1 MKAQDAPIFL
11 SLAAAEDFINY
22 ADLDEDIWLVEQAA
36 TDEYRAHCRPTI
48 GEVPDALYE
57 FFNADD
63 LNEFLCRDLEK
74 GLQSRPKRF
83 CSIVG
88 RYTVG
93 GYHESRRRAIGLRG
107 NGHLDHFTASV

>member
-1 MKAQDAPIFL
+1 MKAINAPIFF
-11 SLAAAEDFINY
+11 SLAAAEDFINN
-22 ADLDEDIWLVEQAA
+22 ADIDEDFFLVEQAA
-36 TDEYRAHCRPTI
+36 TDLYREQLRPTV

-63 LNEFLCRDLEK
+63 LQEFLCNDLEK
-74 GLQSRPKRF
+74 GLQCQPKRF

-93 GYHESRRRAIGLRG
+93 GYHESRRTTVGLRG
-107 NGHLDHFTASV
+107 NGHLDHFAASV